1 MRAGGTWRRATGRGD
16 VTRGRRRPHQAAQ
29 QYWGIAKVTGLPAP
43 EGWSNRFLLYG
54 IGLLAMGSLGLFF
67 AYKTALAVQ
76 RTHWLAAAICLAV
89 VLFSL
94 ITSAGIVWVMMGR
107 TKLRATVDG
116 AGTTLRP
123 APIAKYLAAL
133 LVTIVIGTALFL
145 IFGSQV
151 HDDLPATAKDRG
163 RVIALLF
170 GSLLALGFMAR
181 TRRRPAPIL
190 RLSDAGVEFS
200 DSYTT
205 FTLAWHEIRDITGRA
220 PKGKTYRPVV
230 FEFNRDVPPAVINN
244 ASAWA
249 PDGAALFWLIRHYWL
264 HSQDRAELS
273 NGVAIERL
281 TDGKV
286 TAQ

>member
-1 MRAGGTWRRATGRGD
+1 M
-16 VTRGRRRPHQAAQ
+16 
-29 QYWGIAKVTGLPAP
+29 TGLPAP

-54 IGLLAMGSLGLFF
+54 IALLAMGSLGLFF
-67 AYKTALAVQ
+67 TYKTVLAAQ
-76 RTHWLAAAICLAV
+76 RTHWLAATICLAV

-107 TKLRATVDG
+107 TKLRATVDA

-163 RVIALLF
+163 KVIALLF

-190 RLSDAGVEFS
+190 RLSAAGIEFS

-220 PKGKTYRPVV
+220 PKSKTYRPVV
-230 FEFNRDVPPAVINN
+230 FEVHRDAPPAVINN

-249 PDGAALFWLIRHYWL
+249 PDGAALFWLIHHYWL